1 MQKEEE
7 KTKILSQGAEGKVY
21 EGDFFGERCIIKERF
36 RKKYRNPELD
46 ARLTK
51 RRLLQVSIIET

>member
-1 MQKEEE
+1 MQVEEH
-7 KTKILSQGAEGKVY
+7 KSLKILSQGAEGRVY
-21 EGDFFGERCIIKERF
+21 LGDFFGESCIVKERF

-51 RRLLQVSIIET
+51 RRLLQVS